1 MVTSLAGPGSRPDP
15 RAGGQ
20 QARACRRGERISPLG
35 ARLRRGRDARR
46 ARGVLP
52 AGRHRSALSRDPARA
67 PATPR
72 RRVLRRAAQ
81 PLHRERAVACDARA
95 AVAGAPPSRRAFPA
109 RSCRRRYPR
118 VRRPAEA
125 LARRAAR
132 GVGGDGPLAMCG
144 VFGLCATQGVD
155 VANLPYFGLFS
166 LQHRGQ
172 ESAGIA
178 VSDGSSIRVQR
189 DMGLVAQV
197 FSPAQIK
204 DLGEGSILAL
214 GHTRYSTTGASRAE
228 NAHPLPFQH
237 PTLGPGAIAHNGNLL
252 NADAL
257 RAQLQE
263 QGVTFESA
271 LDTEVMARLI
281 ENTHGRSWEEVIRRS
296 FARVVGAYSCGIITP
311 NQLIALRD
319 PFGFRPLC
327 IGYIPLPGQP
337 AHVIASETCA
347 LDTVRATFV
356 REVQPGEMVVMDEH
370 GVHSVS
376 FQASNKHAMCVFE
389 FIYFARPD
397 SILKNCELED
407 ARIRMGHE
415 LAQEAPVKADMVV
428 AFPDSGT
435 PAAIGYAEAAGI
447 PFREALMKSRYIN
460 RTFIQPDQSLRDAGV
475 MLKLNPLPRSIR
487 GKRLIAVDDSIVRGT
502 TSRRIIERLRAAGAS
517 EIHMRISS
525 PPMRYPCFMGV
536 DIGSTKELIASG
548 RSVDEGR
555 THLGAHS
562 LAYLSVPGPLAA
574 LGRGTSQEFCRAC
587 FDGSYPVPVPQQLE
601 MDKMQFENPAPQLAK
616 L

>member
-1 MVTSLAGPGSRPDP
+1 
-15 RAGGQ
+15 
-20 QARACRRGERISPLG
+20 
-35 ARLRRGRDARR
+35 
-46 ARGVLP
+46 
-52 AGRHRSALSRDPARA
+52 
-67 PATPR
+67 
-72 RRVLRRAAQ
+72 
-81 PLHRERAVACDARA
+81 
-95 AVAGAPPSRRAFPA
+95 
-109 RSCRRRYPR
+109 
-118 VRRPAEA
+118 
-125 LARRAAR
+125 
-132 GVGGDGPLAMCG
+132 MCG
-144 VFGLCATQGVD
+144 VFGICAKQGPKRELD
-155 VANLPYFGLFS
+155 VANLTYFGLFA

-178 VSDGSSIRVQR
+178 VSDGTSVRVHR

-197 FSPAQIK
+197 FSPATIK
-204 DLGEGSILAL
+204 DLGEGSVVAL

-228 NAHPLPFQH
+228 NAHPLPFHH

-257 RAQLQE
+257 RSQLAE
-263 QGVTFESA
+263 SGVVFETA

-281 ENTHGRSWEEVIRRS
+281 EHTHGRTWEEVIRKT

-311 NQLIALRD
+311 HQLIALRD

-327 IGYIPLPGQP
+327 LGYIPLAGQP

-347 LDTVRATFV
+347 LDTVHATFV

-370 GVHSVS
+370 GVQSVN
-376 FQASNKHAMCVFE
+376 FQTANKHAMCVFE

-415 LAQEAPVKADMVV
+415 LAQEAPVEADMVV
-428 AFPDSGT
+428 PFPDSGT
-435 PAAIGYAEAAGI
+435 PAAIGYAEASGI

-460 RTFIQPDQSLRDAGV
+460 RTFIQPDQSLREAGV
-475 MLKLNPLPRSIR
+475 MLKLNPLPRSIK
-487 GKRLIAVDDSIVRGT
+487 GKRVIAVDDSIVRGT
-502 TSRRIIERLRAAGAS
+502 TSRRIIERLRAAGAK

-525 PPMRYPCFMGV
+525 PPMRFPCFMGV

-548 RSVDEGR
+548 RSVDEVR
-555 THLGAHS
+555 KQIGADS
-562 LAYLSVPGPLAA
+562 LHYLSIPGLIRAI
-574 LGRGTSQEFCRAC
+574 GRGTSQEFCRAC

-601 MDKMQFENPAPQLAK
+601 MDKMQFEGQPELAK
-616 L
+616 V

>member
-1 MVTSLAGPGSRPDP
+1 
-15 RAGGQ
+15 
-20 QARACRRGERISPLG
+20 
-35 ARLRRGRDARR
+35 
-46 ARGVLP
+46 
-52 AGRHRSALSRDPARA
+52 
-67 PATPR
+67 
-72 RRVLRRAAQ
+72 
-81 PLHRERAVACDARA
+81 
-95 AVAGAPPSRRAFPA
+95 
-109 RSCRRRYPR
+109 
-118 VRRPAEA
+118 
-125 LARRAAR
+125 
-132 GVGGDGPLAMCG
+132 MCG
-144 VFGLCATQGVD
+144 VFGICSNDGVD
-155 VANLPYFGLFS
+155 VANLTYFGLFA

-178 VSDGSSIRVQR
+178 VSDGTAVRVHR

-204 DLGEGSILAL
+204 ELGEASVIAL
-214 GHTRYSTTGASRAE
+214 GHTRYSTTGSSRAE
-228 NAHPLPFQH
+228 NAHPLPFLH

-257 RAQLQE
+257 RRQLEE
-263 QGVTFESA
+263 QGVSFETA

-281 ENTHGRSWEEVIRRS
+281 ENTHGRSWEEVIRRT

-311 NQLIALRD
+311 QQLIALRD
-319 PFGFRPLC
+319 PYGFRPLC
-327 IGYIPLPGQP
+327 IGYIPLHGQP

-347 LDTVRATFV
+347 LDTVHATFV
-356 REVQPGEMVVMDEH
+356 REVLPGEMVVMDQH
-370 GVHSVS
+370 GVHSVN
-376 FQASNKHAMCVFE
+376 FQTSSKHAMCVFE

-415 LAQEAPVKADMVV
+415 LAKEAPVEADMVV

-435 PAAIGYAEAAGI
+435 PAAIGYAEASGI

-460 RTFIQPDQSLRDAGV
+460 RTFIQPDQSLRESGV

-487 GKRLIAVDDSIVRGT
+487 GKRVIAVDDSIVRGT
-502 TSRRIIERLRAAGAS
+502 TSRRIIERLRAAGAK

-548 RSVDEGR
+548 RSVDEVR
-555 THLGAHS
+555 DQIGADS
-562 LAYLSVPGPLAA
+562 LHYLSIPGLIRAI
-574 LGRGTSQEFCRAC
+574 GRGHAQEFCRAC

-601 MDKMQFENPAPQLAK
+601 MDKFQFEQPAPQLAK
-616 L
+616 V

>member
-1 MVTSLAGPGSRPDP
+1 
-15 RAGGQ
+15 
-20 QARACRRGERISPLG
+20 
-35 ARLRRGRDARR
+35 
-46 ARGVLP
+46 
-52 AGRHRSALSRDPARA
+52 
-67 PATPR
+67 
-72 RRVLRRAAQ
+72 
-81 PLHRERAVACDARA
+81 
-95 AVAGAPPSRRAFPA
+95 
-109 RSCRRRYPR
+109 
-118 VRRPAEA
+118 
-125 LARRAAR
+125 
-132 GVGGDGPLAMCG
+132 MCG
-144 VFGLCATQGVD
+144 VFGVCANNGVD
-155 VANLPYFGLFS
+155 VANLTYFGLFS

-178 VSDGSSIRVQR
+178 VSDGTSVRVHR

-197 FSPAQIK
+197 FSPAEIK
-204 DLGEGSILAL
+204 NLGEGSVIAL
-214 GHTRYSTTGASRAE
+214 GHPRSSTAGPGRGE
-228 NAHPLPFQH
+228 NAHPLPFHH

-263 QGVTFESA
+263 QGVAFETA
-271 LDTEVMARLI
+271 VDAEVMARLI
-281 ENTHGRSWEEVIRRS
+281 ENTHGRSWEDVIRRT
-296 FARVVGAYSCGIITP
+296 FARVVGAYSCGVITP

-337 AHVIASETCA
+337 AHVVASETCA

-370 GVHSVS
+370 GVHSVG
-376 FQASNKHAMCVFE
+376 FQSSSKHAMCVFE

-415 LAQEAPVKADMVV
+415 LAQEAPVEADMVV

-435 PAAIGYAEAAGI
+435 PAAIGYAEASHI
-447 PFREALMKSRYIN
+447 PFREAMMKSRYIN
-460 RTFIQPDQSLRDAGV
+460 RTFIQPDQSLREAGV

-487 GKRLIAVDDSIVRGT
+487 GKRIIAVDDSIVRGT

-525 PPMRYPCFMGV
+525 PPMRFPCFMGV
-536 DIGSTKELIASG
+536 DIGSTKELIAA
-548 RSVDEGR
+548 GR
-555 THLGAHS
+555 TVEEVRKHIGADS
-562 LAYLSVPGPLAA
+562 LAYLSIPGLMRAI
-574 LGRGTSQEFCRAC
+574 GRGTAEQFCRAC

-601 MDKMQFENPAPQLAK
+601 MDKMQFEPQLIPDPVLLDTK
-616 L
+616 G

>member
-1 MVTSLAGPGSRPDP
+1 
-15 RAGGQ
+15 
-20 QARACRRGERISPLG
+20 
-35 ARLRRGRDARR
+35 
-46 ARGVLP
+46 
-52 AGRHRSALSRDPARA
+52 
-67 PATPR
+67 
-72 RRVLRRAAQ
+72 
-81 PLHRERAVACDARA
+81 
-95 AVAGAPPSRRAFPA
+95 
-109 RSCRRRYPR
+109 
-118 VRRPAEA
+118 
-125 LARRAAR
+125 
-132 GVGGDGPLAMCG
+132 MCG
-144 VFGLCATQGVD
+144 VFGIYAQQGVD
-155 VANLPYFGLFS
+155 VANLTYFGLFA

-178 VSDGSSIRVQR
+178 VSDGNTVRVRR

-197 FSPAQIK
+197 FSPAQVRE
-204 DLGEGSILAL
+204 LGEGSSIAL

-228 NAHPLPFQH
+228 NAHPLPFHH

-257 RAQLQE
+257 RAQLAE
-263 QGVTFESA
+263 AGVQFETA

-281 ENTHGRSWEEVIRRS
+281 ENTHGRSWEEVIRRT
-296 FARVVGAYSCGIITP
+296 FGRIVGAYSCGVITP
-311 NQLIALRD
+311 NQLIAIRD

-337 AHVIASETCA
+337 AHVVASETCA
-347 LDTVRATFV
+347 LDTVNATFV
-356 REVQPGEMVVMDEH
+356 REVQPGEMVIMDER
-370 GVHSVS
+370 GVRSIG
-376 FQASNKHAMCVFE
+376 FQASNRHAMCVFE

-415 LAQEAPVKADMVV
+415 LANEAPVEADMVI

-435 PAAIGYAEAAGI
+435 PAAIGYAEASGI

-460 RTFIQPDQSLRDAGV
+460 RTFIQPDQSLRESGV
-475 MLKLNPLPRSIR
+475 MLKLNPLPRSIK

-502 TSRRIIERLRAAGAS
+502 TSRRIIERLRAAGAK

-536 DIGSTKELIASG
+536 DIGSTKELIAA
-548 RSVDEGR
+548 GR
-555 THLGAHS
+555 TVEQVREEIGADS
-562 LAYLSVPGPLAA
+562 LHYLSIPGLIRAI
-574 LGRGTSQEFCRAC
+574 GRGHAEEFCRAC

-601 MDKMQFENPAPQLAK
+601 MDKMQFEGTVPSPSPQLAK
-616 L
+616 V